1 MPFLPLIIL
10 LSIGLFLFIGES
22 PKKEKEPEQEL
33 GEAIAKYL
41 TKTKGNG
48 SESKAS

>member
-1 MPFLPLIIL
+1 MLFLPEL
-10 LSIGLFLFIGES
+10 LLLLFGLFLVLGEPS
-22 PKKEKEPEQEL
+22 KKEEEKDPEQEL

-48 SESKAS
+48 SES

>member
-1 MPFLPLIIL
+1 MLILPGLLL
-10 LSIGLFLFIGES
+10 LSFGLFLLLGE
-22 PKKEKEPEQEL
+22 PAKEEKDPEQEL

-48 SESKAS
+48 SEP